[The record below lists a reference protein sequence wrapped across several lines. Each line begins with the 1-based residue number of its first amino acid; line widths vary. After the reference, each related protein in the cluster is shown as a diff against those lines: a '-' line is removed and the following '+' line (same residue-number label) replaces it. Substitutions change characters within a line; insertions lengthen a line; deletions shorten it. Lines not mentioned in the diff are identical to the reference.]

1 MDINLLVKVTSRA
14 WALNVLAL
22 LYSGTPGRQASLL
35 LATGAGRTALT
46 HSLSH
51 LIDLKL
57 LERNS
62 GHGHPLRPE
71 YCLTVAG
78 MEFAKMAEGI
88 NQVAGQSSQPNDLFL
103 LRRAWTIPILAV
115 SQKPIYFGQFKKHLG
130 VITDRA
136 LSQSLKQLE
145 EYKWLDREID
155 ISQRPVRP
163 LYRAANLGAQ
173 ISMVVGLSA

>member
-22 LYSGTPGRQASLL
+22 LYSGTLGRQASLL
-35 LATGAGRTALT
+35 LATGAGRTALAQ
-46 HSLSH
+46 SLSH
-51 LIDLKL
+51 LVDLKL

-88 NQVAGQSSQPNDLFL
+88 NQVAGLSNDLFL

-130 VITDRA
+130 TITDRA

-145 EYKWLDREID
+145 ECKWLDREID
-155 ISQRPVRP
+155 ISQRPIRP

-173 ISMVVGLSA
+173 VSMAVGLSA